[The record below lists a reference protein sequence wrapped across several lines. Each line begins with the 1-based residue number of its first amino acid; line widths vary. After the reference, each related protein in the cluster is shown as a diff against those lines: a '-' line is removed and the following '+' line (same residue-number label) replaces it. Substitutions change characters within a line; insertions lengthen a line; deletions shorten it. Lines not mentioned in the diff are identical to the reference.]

1 MVVWLLAMLT
11 HGKTGTAYNAGSEE
25 SVSIADL
32 AKLTS
37 SLIGNQGYEILGL
50 IDSGWNLG
58 RYIPSSRLIKDQLGV
73 KQTVSLAEAIKRTA
87 YWNGWR
93 EV

>member
-1 MVVWLLAMLT
+1 MLT
-11 HGKTGTAYNAGSEE
+11 HGKTGAAYNAGSEE

-50 IDSGWNLG
+50 IDSGWNPG
-58 RYIPSSRLIKDQLGV
+58 RYIPSSRLIRDQLGV
-73 KQTVSLAEAIKRTA
+73 KQTVGLAEAIKRTA

-93 EV
+93 AV